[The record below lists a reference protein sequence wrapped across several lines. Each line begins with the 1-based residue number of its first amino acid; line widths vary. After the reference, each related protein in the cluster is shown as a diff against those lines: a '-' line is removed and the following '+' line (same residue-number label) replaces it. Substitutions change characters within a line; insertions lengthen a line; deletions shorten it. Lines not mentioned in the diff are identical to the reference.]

1 VGLAAVL
8 DLVAP
13 LRCAVC
19 RAAGSLL
26 CAPCRA
32 ILPRIRPP
40 VCARCGRPTVHPVAR
55 CRDCAARRLAFA
67 GAASAL
73 VLDDHVGRLL
83 RAWKDRGLDA
93 VAAIATE
100 ELLAALPP
108 PRADA
113 LVAVPAARDRAR
125 WRGVDGPAALA
136 RDLGEA
142 WGLPVLGGALV
153 RARPRP
159 QRGLSGPERRR
170 NARRAFAARG
180 TCPARVVLVDDV
192 FTTGATADACAR
204 ALRGAGA
211 RRVEVVTLARV
222 VR

>member
-1 VGLAAVL
+1 MRIAGLL

-13 LRCAVC
+13 LRCCVC
-19 RAAGSLL
+19 RAAGSVL
-26 CAPCRA
+26 CAACRS

-40 VCARCGRPTVHPVAR
+40 TCARCGRPTVHAVAR

-83 RAWKDRGLDA
+83 RAWKDRGLEA
-93 VAAIATE
+93 LGSVAAE
-100 ELLAALPP
+100 ELLAAVSP

-113 LVAVPAARDRAR
+113 LVPVPAAADRAR
-125 WRGVDGPAALA
+125 WRGIDGPAAVA
-136 RDLGEA
+136 RQLGAA
-142 WGLPVLGGALV
+142 WGLPVLTGVLV
-153 RARPRP
+153 RTVPRA
-159 QRGLSGPERRR
+159 QRGLSGVDRRR
-170 NARRAFAARG
+170 NARRAFVARG
-180 TCPARVVLVDDV
+180 RAPARVVLVDDV

-211 RRVEVVTLARV
+211 RRVDVVTVARV